1 MPSTIALR
9 EFNKPVLSFTSFN
22 IDNSSLNIFFSLSDV
37 IVDQMVDSYGLSYPL
52 SDAGRALILKELGI
66 NQYMM
71 DQQCIVQP
79 DVFSSCKS
87 LLLFIFTKTAM
98 VCYSFCLSGF
108 ISGGLSP
115 KTLLNLV

>member
-22 IDNSSLNIFFSLSDV
+22 FDNSSLNIFHLSDV
-37 IVDQMVDSYGLSYPL
+37 IVDQMVDSYGLTYPL

-79 DVFSSCKS
+79 DIFSSCKS

-98 VCYSFCLSGF
+98 VCFSLCLSGF

-115 KTLLNLV
+115 KTLLNFV